1 MSYKDQRAALGI
13 APAGSLADP
22 HSTQDGSKWYHGVD
36 GAGIAKLTK
45 ISAGINEIVEA
56 TAKDVAKAQIK
67 VGRLLNEARALIPGD
82 LQFGKW
88 REANTQINNKS
99 TANKL
104 MNLATMVGEGRIT
117 QEMVDALPVST
128 LKELIS
134 APDSVLI
141 HIRDKLAENEPITR
155 TTVRDAIK
163 ETRDPTPTTVEG
175 EYETINCDA
184 MAPDAGADTAP
195 PKPAPTIKPPTAP
208 AQPAGPNVRVVIGQ
222 IMMMDCVER
231 LKKLDPTKTEPW
243 KGIKPVEWAW
253 LVFGLDIDPAELP
266 NRQSLLFIERGM
278 DNEVTGQADEE
289 RLLKTITRAYDIIKK
304 EY

>member
-1 MSYKDQRAALGI
+1 MSYKDQRQSLGL

-22 HSTQDGSKWYHGVD
+22 HSTQDGSKWHHGVD

-88 REANTQINNKS
+88 REANTQIGNKS

-104 MNLATMVGEGRIT
+104 MNLATMVGDGRIT
-117 QEMVDALPVST
+117 QEMVDGLPVST

-141 HIRDKLAENEPITR
+141 HIREKLAEDEPVTR
-155 TTVRDAIK
+155 NTVRDAIK
-163 ETRDPTPTTVEG
+163 DAKPQPVTIEG
-175 EYETINCDA
+175 EHERVDDDE
-184 MAPDAGADTAP
+184 MAPKAGADTKP
-195 PKPAPTIKPPTAP
+195 PQPIKPPTTP
-208 AQPAGPNVRVVIGQ
+208 AQPAGPTSRQ
-222 IMMMDCVER
+222 IIDKILGLDAVER
-231 LKKLDPTKTEPW
+231 MKALDPAKGETY

-253 LVFGLDIDPAELP
+253 LVFGLDPDPASLP
-266 NRQSLLFIERGM
+266 SVQTLIFIELGM
-278 DNEVTGQADEE
+278 DNELTGRNDEE
-289 RLLKTITRAYDIIKK
+289 QLTKTITRAYDLIKK

>member
-1 MSYKDQRAALGI
+1 MSYQNQRQELGL
-13 APAGSLADP
+13 AGSLADP
-22 HSTQDGSKWYHGVD
+22 HSTQDGSKWYHNV
-36 GAGIAKLTK
+36 GAAEIAKLTK
-45 ISAGINEIVEA
+45 LSAGINEIVEA

-88 REANTQINNKS
+88 REANTQIGNKS

-104 MNLATMVGEGRIT
+104 MNLATMVGDGRIT

-141 HIRDKLAENEPITR
+141 HIRDKLADDQPVTR
-155 TTVRDAIK
+155 TTVREAIK
-163 ETRDPTPTTVEG
+163 ETREPVTVEG
-175 EYETINCDA
+175 EHERVEDD
-184 MAPDAGADTAP
+184 MAPEKGADTTP
-195 PKPAPTIKPPTAP
+195 PKAIKPPTAP
-208 AQPAGPNVRVVIGQ
+208 AQPAGPNPRTVIE
-222 IMMMDCVER
+222 IVLELDTIER

-243 KGIKPVEWAW
+243 KGIKPIEWAW
-253 LVFGLDIDPAELP
+253 LVFGLDTDPSQLP

-289 RLLKTITRAYDIIKK
+289 RLLSTITRAYDIIRK